1 MRLYKKGES
10 VNFIEGGA
18 ESGSSHTGRL
28 AGIGPG
34 GELLIEGNTE
44 ISSFITGE
52 LKAAYS

>member
-1 MRLYKKGES
+1 LYKKGES